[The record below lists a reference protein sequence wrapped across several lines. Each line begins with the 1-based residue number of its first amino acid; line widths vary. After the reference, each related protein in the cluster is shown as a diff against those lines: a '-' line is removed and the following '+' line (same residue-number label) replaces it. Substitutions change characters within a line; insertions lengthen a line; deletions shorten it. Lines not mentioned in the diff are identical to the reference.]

1 MNAQLEIK
9 LSQLPDS
16 PGCYLMKSKGEIIY
30 VGKAKNLKNRVRQ
43 YFQSSR
49 NHTPKVCAMVSKVD
63 DFDIVLVDGELE
75 ALILECNLIK
85 LHRPHYNILLK
96 DDKQYPYIRID
107 LRQDFPRVELVRRM
121 GRDGARYFGPY
132 IGATAVREVMDVLRS
147 EFPLR
152 TCANLPSGGAH
163 KRACVHAQIGQC
175 MAPCTGSV
183 TRDEYHAVVKRV
195 IDFLN
200 GNDADIVG
208 GLEAQMRAASQAM
221 QFEKAAMYRDRLRA
235 VREVMQKQKA
245 VNVRGDDYDVLACAS
260 DGEDALVQA
269 LFMRAGKLIG
279 SETFVMEHGDGEAPG
294 QLLEEFML
302 QYYDEDH
309 QIPPMILVQEL
320 TEDSQTLEGLLREKR
335 GGALEIR
342 LPQRGDKRQM
352 MEMAFKNARDAAD
365 KRAAQL
371 RRSYERTTGALE
383 ELKRAL
389 GLERLPRRIEG
400 YDISNTQGA
409 LSVASMVV
417 MQDGLPDKKEYRH
430 FRIKTVEGP
439 NDFASMH
446 EVIERRFRHGVAER
460 EELAASGR
468 PVTEG
473 KFARMPDLVL
483 IDGGPEQLKN
493 ALDAAHAAGVSVPMF
508 GLAKRIEE
516 IYLPGRDETILLDRH
531 SSALHLIQ
539 RLRDEAHRFA
549 ITHHR
554 QLRARS
560 SISSQLDTIAGI
572 GEKRKRALLRHFK
585 TVEQLRSASIDELLE
600 ADGMSRPAAEAV
612 HAFFHGAQDATAVD
626 GVGSDS
632 GEHAGMAE
640 AVEPL
645 EADEPVEATAPAG
658 AGEPAKVI
666 KPAGAGEPA
675 GAGGMAKAAE
685 LAGAGEPA
693 KATKPSG
700 AGEPD

>member
-1 MNAQLEIK
+1 MRADTVCKEYDMNAQLEIK
-9 LSQLPDS
+9 IKQLPDS
-16 PGCYLMKSKGEIIY
+16 PGCYLMKSQGEIIY

-49 NHTPKVCAMVSKVD
+49 NHTPKVQAMVEKVD

-85 LHRPHYNILLK
+85 RHRPFYNILLK
-96 DDKQYPYIRID
+96 DDKQYPYIRINT
-107 LRQDFPRVELVRRM
+107 REDFPRVELVRRM
-121 GRDGARYFGPY
+121 AQDGARYFGPY
-132 IGATAVREVMDVLRS
+132 IGATAVREVLDVLRS

-152 TCANLPSGGAH
+152 TCANMPSASGGR
-163 KRACVHAQIGQC
+163 RACVHAQIGQC
-175 MAPCTGSV
+175 MAPCTGAV
-183 TRDEYHAVVKRV
+183 TREHYHEVIDRV
-195 IDFLN
+195 IDFLS
-200 GNDADIVG
+200 GNEAAVISA
-208 GLEAQMRAASQAM
+208 LEEQMKAAAAAM
-221 QFEKAAMYRDRLRA
+221 QFEKAAMYRDRIRD
-235 VREVMQKQKA
+235 VQSVMQKQKA
-245 VNVRGDDYDVLACAS
+245 VSTRGDDYDVLACAS
-260 DGEDALVQA
+260 DGVDALVQA
-269 LFMRAGKLIG
+269 LFMRAGRLIG
-279 SETFVMEHGDGEAPG
+279 SESFVMEHGGGESAG
-294 QLLEEFML
+294 ELIASFML

-309 QIPPMILVQEL
+309 PIPPMILVQEL
-320 TEDSQTLEGLLREKR
+320 GGDADTLAGLLREKR
-335 GGALEIR
+335 GGAVEIR

-352 MEMAFKNARDAAD
+352 MEMAQKNARDAAD

-383 ELKRAL
+383 ELKTAL

-446 EVIERRFRHGVAER
+446 EVIERRFRHGLAER
-460 EELAASGR
+460 EALAADGR
-468 PVTEG
+468 PASEG
-473 KFARMPDLVL
+473 KFSRMPDLVL

-493 ALDAAHAAGVSVPMF
+493 ALDAAARAGVHVPMF

-516 IYLPGRDETILLDRH
+516 IYLPGREETILLDRH

-560 SISSQLDTIAGI
+560 SISSQLDSIAGI
-572 GEKRKRALLRHFK
+572 GEKRKKALLKHFRS
-585 TVEQLRSASIDELLE
+585 VESLRAASVDELLE
-600 ADGMSRPAAEAV
+600 AEGMSRPAAEAV
-612 HAFFHGAQDATAVD
+612 WAFFHPG
-626 GVGSDS
+626 
-632 GEHAGMAE
+632 
-640 AVEPL
+640 
-645 EADEPVEATAPAG
+645 
-658 AGEPAKVI
+658 K
-666 KPAGAGEPA
+666 
-675 GAGGMAKAAE
+675 
-685 LAGAGEPA
+685 
-693 KATKPSG
+693 
-700 AGEPD
+700 